1 MIFKHKIKIDMKYL
15 AIVLSMAASLT
26 ALDSA
31 AQDYLFRV
39 LANKGTNQVKKA
51 GAPAAQLKTGSKL
64 YSGDQI
70 IAAPGAYIGLVHK
83 SGKTMELRTAGTH
96 NVNDLV
102 GKVSQGT
109 AGVTGRYMNF
119 VMNKMNET
127 DGDVNRNYRRNLNAT
142 GAVERATGYTLS
154 MLLKDTQSPNK
165 VYGDQATIRWAGGQ
179 EEDSYVVTV
188 KNAFSEV
195 LFESETDDT
204 KIDLDFTSEK
214 LKAER
219 FLIVNVASKTD
230 QSVKS
235 RDYGIQRLSPAE
247 SKELTANLE
256 ELNKELTEGSSMND
270 LIYASFYEENEL
282 YLDAVTSFE
291 SAIAANPEI
300 DDFQNIYDQ
309 FVAENGLGN

>member
-1 MIFKHKIKIDMKYL
+1 MIFKHKIGIDMKYL

-26 ALDSA
+26 ALDSV

-51 GAPAAQLKTGSKL
+51 GASVAQLKTGFKL

-102 GKVSQGT
+102 GKLSKGT
-109 AGVTGRYMNF
+109 AGVAGRYMNF
-119 VMNKMNET
+119 VMNKMDEN
-127 DGDVNRNYRRNLNAT
+127 DGDVNRNYRKNLKAT
-142 GAVERATGYTLS
+142 GAVERTTRYSLAV
-154 MLLKDTQSPNK
+154 LLKDKHSPNR
-165 VYGDQATIRWAGGQ
+165 VYGEQATIRWTGGQ
-179 EEDSYVVTV
+179 EDGSYLVTV

-195 LFESETDDT
+195 LYESETTET
-204 KIDLDFTSEK
+204 KTDLDFTSEK

-219 FLIVNVASKTD
+219 FLIVTVTSTTGGT
-230 QSVKS
+230 VKS

-247 SKELTANLE
+247 LKELTANLTG
-256 ELNKELTEGSSMND
+256 LKKELTEGSSMNG

-282 YLDAVTSFE
+282 YLDALTSFE
-291 SAIAANPEI
+291 RAIEANPEI

-309 FVAENGLGN
+309 FVAENGLGK